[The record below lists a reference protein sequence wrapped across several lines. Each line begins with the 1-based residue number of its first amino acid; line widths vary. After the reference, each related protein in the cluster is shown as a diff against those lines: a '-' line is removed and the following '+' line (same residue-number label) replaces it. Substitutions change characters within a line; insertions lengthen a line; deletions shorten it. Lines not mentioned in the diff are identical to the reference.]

1 MSQKLSKLLLKG
13 VSQMKKSYLFNL
25 TLLWVFVL
33 SVQASLVQDYTRW
46 GLPEGALARLGKGI
60 IGEGDRAVS
69 YSPDGTR
76 IAVAS
81 RTGIWLYDA
90 NTGAEVA
97 LLQGRTGI
105 VISVVYSPDGQT
117 LASGSGDGTILLWD
131 VTTGQVKTTLEGH
144 TDWVSSVAYSSDGN
158 TLASGS
164 GDGTVRLWDVTTGEV
179 KTTLE
184 GHTDEVFSVSFS
196 PDGQTLASGSGDGT
210 VRLWDVTTGQV
221 KAVLQGHTDWV
232 NSVSFSPDGQT
243 LASGSDDNTVRL
255 WDVTTGQETTTLEGH
270 TNYVTSISFSPDGQ
284 TLASGSWDNT
294 VRLWDVTTG
303 QETTTLEGH
312 TNYVTSISFSPDGQ
326 TLASGSGDGTVR
338 LWDVTTGQEKA
349 VLQGHTDRVT
359 SVSFSPDGN
368 TLASGSLDGT
378 VRLWDVTTGQEMI
391 TLEGH
396 TDRVTSVSF
405 SPDGQTLASGSGDG
419 TARLW
424 DVTTGQV
431 KTTLEGPDWVN
442 SVSFSPDGNTLA
454 SGSLDGTVRLW
465 DVTTG
470 QVKAVLQGHTDYVT
484 SVSFSP
490 DGQTL
495 ASGSGDG
502 TVRLWDVT
510 TGQVK
515 AVLQGHT
522 DWVNSVSFS
531 PDGQTLASGSGD
543 GTVRLWDVTTGQVKA
558 VLQGH
563 LDYDSVVYSPD
574 GQTLAS
580 GSGSDDNTVWLWD
593 VTTGQGMPPLQ
604 GHLDWIYSVSFS
616 PDGQTLASGS
626 LDGTILLW
634 DMSPYTVAPAVTS
647 FVMGGVTLREDV
659 KNPPVPSG
667 MQQFEITFNSPVK
680 DNGILLDPDLG
691 ELEITFNNSNE
702 SLAFIALPFALL
714 ELLAD
719 APDLAMSEDRL
730 KLTGTVN
737 LPEGA
742 TYQMVIGPSDV
753 ASIAGLQQY
762 FWGTVE
768 LPDAVVSG
776 VGILPEGFKPTDEPG
791 GVVLINP
798 SLFADSDEN
807 FLETA
812 SVRISYFSVAE
823 SLPEQLMFELK
834 HVPDGSYAL
843 FMYQEAVDAEG
854 NTVVLFSFQ
863 GLGLNYVAFMLLGL
877 NPSMDAVD
885 SDKLIHIVNGES
897 ATDLQIMLEM
907 LPEPVEID
915 EVSVRGVDVENNSF
929 FIQHNGQQVDV
940 DVSQALMVT
949 LDPTN
954 LEEFLVA
961 ILLGDFSAFLEYF
974 FPITDL
980 RVGDTV
986 SISGLPIS
994 ETAIQATFVIRLTP
1008 SLRSADLD
1016 GDGDVDF
1023 SDFLLF
1029 AAAFGTREGGPG
1041 YNAAAD
1047 LDGDGT
1053 VAFSDFLIFANA
1065 FGNGH
1070 DLKEPAPQPY
1080 EILWGTSVGKTRDI
1094 DVPRPRHLKM
1104 RGQLIGGT
1112 VSGKTPLIPILRK
1125 PIDGDA
1131 TSGSQAGSGT
1141 DG

>member
-1 MSQKLSKLLLKG
+1 MSQKLSKVLLKG

-131 VTTGQVKTTLEGH
+131 VTTG
-144 TDWVSSVAYSSDGN
+144 
-158 TLASGS
+158 
-164 GDGTVRLWDVTTGEV
+164 EV
-179 KTTLE
+179 K
-184 GHTDEVFSVSFS
+184 
-196 PDGQTLASGSGDGT
+196 
-210 VRLWDVTTGQV
+210 
-221 KAVLQGHTDWV
+221 
-232 NSVSFSPDGQT
+232 
-243 LASGSDDNTVRL
+243 
-255 WDVTTGQETTTLEGH
+255 
-270 TNYVTSISFSPDGQ
+270 
-284 TLASGSWDNT
+284 
-294 VRLWDVTTG
+294 
-303 QETTTLEGH
+303 TTLEGH

-326 TLASGSGDGTVR
+326 TLASGSGDNTVR
-338 LWDVTTGQEKA
+338 LWDVTTGEVK
-349 VLQGHTDRVT
+349 T
-359 SVSFSPDGN
+359 
-368 TLASGSLDGT
+368 
-378 VRLWDVTTGQEMI
+378 

-396 TDRVTSVSF
+396 TDEV
-405 SPDGQTLASGSGDG
+405 
-419 TARLW
+419 
-424 DVTTGQV
+424 
-431 KTTLEGPDWVN
+431 
-442 SVSFSPDGNTLA
+442 
-454 SGSLDGTVRLW
+454 
-465 DVTTG
+465 
-470 QVKAVLQGHTDYVT
+470 Y

-502 TVRLWDVT
+502 TVR
-510 TGQVK
+510 
-515 AVLQGHT
+515 
-522 DWVNSVSFS
+522 
-531 PDGQTLASGSGD
+531 
-543 GTVRLWDVTTGQVKA
+543 
-558 VLQGH
+558 
-563 LDYDSVVYSPD
+563 
-574 GQTLAS
+574 
-580 GSGSDDNTVWLWD
+580 LWD

-634 DMSPYTVAPAVTS
+634 DMSPYTVTPAVTS

-680 DNGILLDPDLG
+680 DNGILLDPDLR

-702 SLAFIALPFALL
+702 SLAFIALPFELI
-714 ELLAD
+714 ELLAGASD
-719 APDLAMSEDRL
+719 VAISEDRL
-730 KLTGTVN
+730 KWTGTVN
-737 LPEGA
+737 LPEGV

-798 SLFADSDEN
+798 SLFADNDEN

-823 SLPEQLMFELK
+823 SLPEQLVFELK

-1112 VSGKTPLIPILRK
+1112 VSGKTPLTPILRK